1 MHEDNVPDTCEH
13 EVRTAADLKQAN
25 HLDGFIKVANNIS
38 IVYFSVI
45 CQNYYDENFLFKSIF
60 SCLFLFQK
68 NDHLLTHKLFCRL
81 QAETFL
87 NNGGLRQQLN
97 VFDKKRP

>member
-45 CQNYYDENFLFKSIF
+45 GQNYYDENFLFKSIF
-60 SCLFLFQK
+60 VACFCFKRTITCLRTSCFV
-68 NDHLLTHKLFCRL
+68 DSR
-81 QAETFL
+81 
-87 NNGGLRQQLN
+87 R
-97 VFDKKRP
+97 KRS